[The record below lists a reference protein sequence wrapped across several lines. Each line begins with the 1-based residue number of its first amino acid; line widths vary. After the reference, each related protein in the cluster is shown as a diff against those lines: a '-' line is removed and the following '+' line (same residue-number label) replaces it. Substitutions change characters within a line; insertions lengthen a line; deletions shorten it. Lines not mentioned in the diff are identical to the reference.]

1 MDKKLE
7 STLTALLE
15 VEAEAKVIIEKAESE
30 AKDLRDK
37 TRREV
42 QKILDDTKAQEQQG
56 VQNAL
61 NALRSQSEK
70 SQQEILDRTKK
81 EIEYWEELFQQNHD
95 KAFNFIIEQV
105 ISNKTTA

>member
-15 VEAEAKVIIEKAESE
+15 VEAEAKTIVEKAESE
-30 AKDLRDK
+30 AKGMREK
-37 TRREV
+37 TRGEV
-42 QKILDDTKAQEQQG
+42 QKILDDTKVQEQQE

-61 NALRSQSEK
+61 NALRSQAKK
-70 SQQEILDRTKK
+70 SQKEILDRTRK

-95 KAFNFIIEQV
+95 KAFNFIIEQI
-105 ISNKTTA
+105 ISNKTT